1 MTERDFELLDLL
13 CQEIEERGV
22 DIAPTYSEWV
32 TVTYGL
38 ATDFGEEGREAFHRI
53 CRQYADGYSQEAND
67 KMYTYALA
75 HNRMK
80 VHFGSILLLARRAG
94 VDTEALRGRMG
105 GGRGTEVRRTAG
117 VAGATGP
124 GVAGQGGAGAA
135 APVGPGATE
144 QGAYGVAGA
153 TGPGAAGQDG
163 LGAAAPVGPGAAID
177 AGAKSPNPRNPDTFS
192 TRARV
197 RQGVTDV
204 YRGAYGQNGDD
215 PDDVRVAG
223 SEPLAP
229 LPTLYEGSYAWPRP
243 LALALEADGGST
255 AYRDVLLLGS
265 LTALGASLGRAAA
278 TEYSAKMQ
286 YANLQTFVVA
296 PPASGKGI
304 LSFVRHIVD
313 PIHQEIRRQNE
324 QERRKYEAEKAAWER
339 MGNRRSEVEPPQA
352 PPLRMFFLPGNV
364 TGTGI
369 LQLLI
374 DNGGRGFIF
383 EVEADT
389 VSAAIH
395 GDYGQWSDA
404 LRKCFENEAL
414 SYFRRTGQEYKECD
428 HTFLS
433 VLLSGTPGQVAPLIP
448 SAENG
453 LFSRQVFYYMPGVKE
468 FISQFHSND
477 RELVSHF
484 KRLGAYYSRYHRL
497 LMASGNYQLKLRGAQ
512 QEEFNRVFDELFK
525 RSVRV
530 NDAEMNSSVVRL
542 AINCLRMILIV
553 ALLRAT
559 EPTFRH
565 IEQSGEAPR
574 KLLFEPTLMEP
585 TGAINQQDRPDGKM
599 MATYQFFVDDDDFH
613 QVLAMARPLFEHALH
628 VLSLL
633 DRTSVSRRTISDR
646 DAFFAALPQAFTM
659 AQAKVLAG
667 ERGLTEKRVEHW
679 IYNWRDK
686 GLLQATA
693 VHGGF
698 QKQAIE

>member
-1 MTERDFELLDLL
+1 M
-13 CQEIEERGV
+13 
-22 DIAPTYSEWV
+22 
-32 TVTYGL
+32 
-38 ATDFGEEGREAFHRI
+38 
-53 CRQYADGYSQEAND
+53 
-67 KMYTYALA
+67 
-75 HNRMK
+75 
-80 VHFGSILLLARRAG
+80 
-94 VDTEALRGRMG
+94 
-105 GGRGTEVRRTAG
+105 
-117 VAGATGP
+117 
-124 GVAGQGGAGAA
+124 
-135 APVGPGATE
+135 
-144 QGAYGVAGA
+144 
-153 TGPGAAGQDG
+153 
-163 LGAAAPVGPGAAID
+163 
-177 AGAKSPNPRNPDTFS
+177 
-192 TRARV
+192 RV
-197 RQGVTDV
+197 RQGVTDA
-204 YRGAYGQNGDD
+204 YTGAYGQN
-215 PDDVRVAG
+215 
-223 SEPLAP
+223 
-229 LPTLYEGSYAWPRP
+229 
-243 LALALEADGGST
+243 
-255 AYRDVLLLGS
+255 
-265 LTALGASLGRAAA
+265 
-278 TEYSAKMQ
+278 
-286 YANLQTFVVA
+286 
-296 PPASGKGI
+296 
-304 LSFVRHIVD
+304 
-313 PIHQEIRRQNE
+313 
-324 QERRKYEAEKAAWER
+324 
-339 MGNRRSEVEPPQA
+339 
-352 PPLRMFFLPGNV
+352 
-364 TGTGI
+364 
-369 LQLLI
+369 
-374 DNGGRGFIF
+374 
-383 EVEADT
+383 
-389 VSAAIH
+389 

-468 FISQFHSND
+468 FISQFQSND

-574 KLLFEPTLMEP
+574 KLLYEPTLMEP